1 MSAYVRLLK
10 KSVLT
15 PVKEFHRDWID
26 ELAKE
31 SEDKQARNKSV
42 LLSCPFMWDATRRY
56 GPDLGCIFPLQI
68 IQVRTFFHKCLA
80 ALAWFDSICSQ
91 VDRQDKASWEGIIY
105 LDPVSEDSFSPRCL
119 GRLSQMQ

>member
-1 MSAYVRLLK
+1 MSFYVGCYK
-10 KSVLT
+10 K
-15 PVKEFHRDWID
+15 EW
-26 ELAKE
+26 
-31 SEDKQARNKSV
+31 ARFRVYLPTSDNPSKN
-42 LLSCPFMWDATRRY
+42 
-56 GPDLGCIFPLQI
+56 IFSQE
-68 IQVRTFFHKCLA
+68 CLA